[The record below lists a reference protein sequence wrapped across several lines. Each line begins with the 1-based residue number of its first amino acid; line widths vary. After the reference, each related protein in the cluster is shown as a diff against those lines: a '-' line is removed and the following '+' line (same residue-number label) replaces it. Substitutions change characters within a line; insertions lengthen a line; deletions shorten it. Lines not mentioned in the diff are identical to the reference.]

1 MLTVTDNKTSDIT
14 NNYTTTITTN
24 KIILPLYLLL
34 FCFFNLVVLIFCFLQ
49 NNHLFISCFS
59 QQIKIQRCRKFAD
72 RFTT

>member
-34 FCFFNLVVLIFCFLQ
+34 FCFFNLVVLIFLFLQ